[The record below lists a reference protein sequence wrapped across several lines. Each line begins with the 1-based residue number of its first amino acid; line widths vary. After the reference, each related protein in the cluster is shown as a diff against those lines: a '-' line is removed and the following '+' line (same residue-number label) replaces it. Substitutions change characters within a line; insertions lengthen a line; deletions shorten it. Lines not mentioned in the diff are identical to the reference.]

1 MTATQGSASTEVLEG
16 DILHTC
22 ASCGTHLASAEDV
35 VSKGFQ
41 GKHGRAYLFSNVVNI
56 TLGEPAER
64 ELMTGTHTIVEVRC
78 VSCKQYHGWK
88 YISASHPNQSYKVD
102 KFLLELKSMKKVDQR
117 KSEA

>member
-41 GKHGRAYLFSNVVNI
+41 GKHGRAYLFSNVCVYCYLHCASMV
-56 TLGEPAER
+56 LG
-64 ELMTGTHTIVEVRC
+64 GV
-78 VSCKQYHGWK
+78 
-88 YISASHPNQSYKVD
+88 
-102 KFLLELKSMKKVDQR
+102 
-117 KSEA
+117 